1 MRPIAIIQARMDSI
15 RLPGKVLKPLCDDVV
30 LGYVITRCLQS
41 KKLGGVI
48 LATSECPVEDCLA
61 EFAASRSI
69 PVFRGSKNDVLSR
82 YVKAAEWSGAEVVVR
97 ITADCPLVA
106 PEVIDKAVE
115 LYEMQSPDYAYID
128 GYPIGLGAV
137 EVLRVSAI
145 KQVCKEV
152 ASGANYYREHVVP
165 YLLEN
170 PDRFK
175 LAIEQAEPQCCR
187 PELRVCVDEPLDLEV
202 VCRIC
207 EYFYP
212 RKDFSAYEVIEFLD
226 KNSEV
231 AVINKYVKQRTS

>member
-1 MRPIAIIQARMDSI
+1 MRPIAIIQARMDST
-15 RLPGKVLKPLCDDVV
+15 RLPGKVFEPLCDDVV
-30 LGYVITRCLQS
+30 LGYVITRCLQG
-41 KKLGGVI
+41 KKLGEVI
-48 LATSECPVEDCLA
+48 LATSESPVDDCLA

-82 YVKAAEWSGAEVVVR
+82 YVKAAEWRDAEVVVR
-97 ITADCPLVA
+97 IAADCPIVA
-106 PEVIDKAVE
+106 PEVIDKAVA
-115 LYEMQSPDYAYID
+115 LYGMRFPDYAYIE
-128 GYPIGLGAV
+128 GYPTGLGAV

-152 ASGANYYREHVVP
+152 TSGANYYREHVVP

-175 LAIEQAEPQCCR
+175 LAIKQAEPRCYR
-187 PELRVCVDEPLDLEV
+187 PELRVCVDEPVDLEV
-202 VCRIC
+202 VSRIC

-226 KNSEV
+226 KNPDIV
-231 AVINKYVKQRTS
+231 AINKYVKQRTR